1 MLVLKTF
8 VKAYSINILFSDY
21 LIFNFSYQKMT
32 DEIKL
37 FIDDETEVDT
47 SEEEEVV
54 EQVRD
59 SSSGDELMRAIREK
73 HPEAGPSK

>member
-1 MLVLKTF
+1 
-8 VKAYSINILFSDY
+8 
-21 LIFNFSYQKMT
+21 MT